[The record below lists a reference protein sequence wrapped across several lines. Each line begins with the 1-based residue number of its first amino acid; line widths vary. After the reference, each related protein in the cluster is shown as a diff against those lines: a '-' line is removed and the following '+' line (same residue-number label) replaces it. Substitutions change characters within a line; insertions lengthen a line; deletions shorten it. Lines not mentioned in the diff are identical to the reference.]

1 MKVSATPLHG
11 VLLLEGMLHRDERGH
26 FTELF
31 NRREFQAATGLNV
44 DFVQDNLSH
53 SHQHVLRGLHYQV
66 NEPQGK
72 LIRVLQGKVFDV
84 IVDLRQSS
92 PSYGQSA
99 SFSLNAE
106 QPQAL
111 WVPPGLAHGFLTL
124 SETAACLYKTTT
136 HYAPQHE
143 RCLRWDDPVLNIRWP
158 LSTNPVITGKDR
170 NGKSWPDADKFD

>member
-11 VLLLEGMLHRDERGH
+11 VLLLEGMLHRDERGY

-53 SHQHVLRGLHYQV
+53 SLRHVLRGLHYQV

-72 LIRVLQGKVFDV
+72 LIRVLQGEVFDV
-84 IVDLRQSS
+84 IVDLRRSS
-92 PSYGQSA
+92 PSYGHSA
-99 SFSLNAE
+99 SFTLSAE

-124 SETAACLYKTTT
+124 SATADCLYKTTT

-143 RCLRWDDPVLNIRWP
+143 RCLRWDDPTLNIRWP
-158 LSTNPVITGKDR
+158 LSAEPVIITKDR
-170 NGKSWPDADKFD
+170 NGKSWLDADKFD

>member
-1 MKVSATPLHG
+1 MKVSTTPLHG
-11 VLLLEGMLHRDERGH
+11 VLLLEGMLHRDERGY

-53 SHQHVLRGLHYQV
+53 SLRHVLRGLHYQV

-72 LIRVLQGKVFDV
+72 LIRVLQGEVFDV
-84 IVDLRQSS
+84 IVDLRRSS
-92 PSYGQSA
+92 PSYGHSA
-99 SFSLNAE
+99 SFTLSAE

-124 SETAACLYKTTT
+124 SATADCLYKTTT

-143 RCLRWDDPVLNIRWP
+143 RCLRWDDPTLNIRWP
-158 LSTNPVITGKDR
+158 LSAEPVIITKDR
-170 NGKSWPDADKFD
+170 NGKSWLDADKFD

>member
-11 VLLLEGMLHRDERGH
+11 VLLLEGMLHRDERGY

-53 SHQHVLRGLHYQV
+53 SLRHVLRGLHYQV

-72 LIRVLQGKVFDV
+72 LIRVLQGEVFDV
-84 IVDLRQSS
+84 IVDLRRSS
-92 PSYGQSA
+92 PSYGQST
-99 SFSLNAE
+99 SFTLNAE

-124 SETAACLYKTTT
+124 SATADCLYKTTT
-136 HYAPQHE
+136 HYASQHE
-143 RCLRWDDPVLNIRWP
+143 RCLRWDDPTLNIRWP
-158 LSTNPVITGKDR
+158 LSAEPVIIAKDR
-170 NGKSWPDADKFD
+170 NGKSWLDADKFD

>member
-1 MKVSATPLHG
+1 MKVSTTPLHG
-11 VLLLEGMLHRDERGH
+11 VLLLEGMLHRDERGY

-31 NRREFQAATGLNV
+31 NRREFQAATGLNI

-53 SHQHVLRGLHYQV
+53 SLRHVLRGLHYQV

-72 LIRVLQGKVFDV
+72 LIRVLQGEVFDV
-84 IVDLRQSS
+84 IVDLRRSS

-99 SFSLNAE
+99 SFTLNAD

-124 SETAACLYKTTT
+124 SATADCLYKTTT

-143 RCLRWDDPVLNIRWP
+143 RCLRWNDPTLNIRWP
-158 LSTNPVITGKDR
+158 LSAEPAIIAKDR
-170 NGKSWPDADKFD
+170 NGKAWPDADKFD

>member
-53 SHQHVLRGLHYQV
+53 SLRHVLRGLHYQV

-72 LIRVLQGKVFDV
+72 LIRVLQGEVFDV
-84 IVDLRQSS
+84 IVDLRRSS
-92 PSYGQSA
+92 PSFGQSA
-99 SFSLNAE
+99 SFTLNAE
-106 QPQAL
+106 QQQAL

-124 SETAACLYKTTT
+124 SATANCLYKTTT

-143 RCLRWDDPVLNIRWP
+143 RCLRWNDPTLNIGWP
-158 LSTNPVITGKDR
+158 LCTEPVIIAKDR
-170 NGKSWPDADKFD
+170 NGKSWPEAEKFE